1 MASRLRFFIM
11 SSHGL
16 VGLLTLCPTRGTS
29 IIESLNERYSGSES
43 DCSAAG
49 QIFTPC
55 SLCLPRVSTVCCWW
69 EPRQHIVTELIS
81 PATRAHTQGQ
91 RAVTCSTVITLHIHI
106 CMVTHFISQQRHCT
120 CCKYCEILCYYAA
133 ILHNFNGT
141 DGLQIWHSVQQHD
154 YECNIAFIQQIY
166 KVIIKWK
173 KKYWVSNT
181 HSGINRKE

>member
-29 IIESLNERYSGSES
+29 IIEPLNELYSGSES

-69 EPRQHIVTELIS
+69 EPRQHIVTAAQSELIS
-81 PATRAHTQGQ
+81 WRPRSRAKSSDVFT
-91 RAVTCSTVITLHIHI
+91 TVITLHIHI
-106 CMVTHFISQQRHCT
+106 YIVTHFISQRHCT
-120 CCKYCEILCYYAA
+120 CCKYCEKLMSCYYAA

-141 DGLQIWHSVQQHD
+141 DGLVILLLYNSS
-154 YECNIAFIQQIY
+154 NY
-166 KVIIKWK
+166 KVK
-173 KKYWVSNT
+173 KKNISNT
-181 HSGINRKE
+181 HSVISRKELKKIK